1 MKKTRIVILAI
12 VIVAAICTAFY
23 IVNNNSKKESAKEAE
38 LTEIQKITTRNMEKD
53 YPATPRE
60 VIKFY
65 NRIVKCYYG
74 RQYSDDELEQLA
86 DQALSMFD
94 DDLLKKNEKES
105 YIESVKSDAAQYE
118 EDNKSISQ
126 TDVCDSNDV
135 KYMTDNGD
143 DIAYVTASYFIK
155 NGSSYTKTYQEYVL
169 RKDGDGDWK
178 ILTFYKIE
186 GESSE
191 SDEE

>member
-1 MKKTRIVILAI
+1 MKKTRIVILSI

-155 NGSSYTKTYQEYVL
+155 TGSSYTKTYQEYVL
-169 RKDGDGDWK
+169 RKDDDGDWK

-191 SDEE
+191 SDE

>member
-65 NRIVKCYYG
+65 NRIIKCYYG
-74 RQYSDDELEQLA
+74 RQYSDDEFEQLA

-169 RKDGDGDWK
+169 RKDDDGDWK

-191 SDEE
+191 SDE

>member
-23 IVNNNSKKESAKEAE
+23 IVNNNSKKESAKEAG

-169 RKDGDGDWK
+169 RKDDDGDWK

-191 SDEE
+191 SDE

>member
-143 DIAYVTASYFIK
+143 DIAYDTASYFIK
-155 NGSSYTKTYQEYVL
+155 TGSSYTKTYQEYVL
-169 RKDGDGDWK
+169 RKDDDGDWK

-191 SDEE
+191 SDE

>member
-65 NRIVKCYYG
+65 NRIIKCYYG

-169 RKDGDGDWK
+169 RKDDDGDWK

-191 SDEE
+191 SDE

>member
-1 MKKTRIVILAI
+1 MKKTRIVILAM

-191 SDEE
+191 SDE

>member
-74 RQYSDDELEQLA
+74 RQYSDDELEQLT

-155 NGSSYTKTYQEYVL
+155 TGSSYTKTYQEYVL

-191 SDEE
+191 SDE

>member
-12 VIVAAICTAFY
+12 VIVAAICTAIY

-65 NRIVKCYYG
+65 NRIIKCYYG

-191 SDEE
+191 SDE

>member
-12 VIVAAICTAFY
+12 VIVATICTAFY

-65 NRIVKCYYG
+65 NRIIKCYYG

-169 RKDGDGDWK
+169 RKDDDGDWK

-191 SDEE
+191 SDE

>member
-23 IVNNNSKKESAKEAE
+23 IVNNNSKKESAKEAG

-86 DQALSMFD
+86 DQTLSMFD

-155 NGSSYTKTYQEYVL
+155 TGSSYTKTYQEYVL

-191 SDEE
+191 SDE

>member
-23 IVNNNSKKESAKEAE
+23 IVNNNSKKESAKEAG

-74 RQYSDDELEQLA
+74 RQYYDDELEQLA

-155 NGSSYTKTYQEYVL
+155 TGSSYTKTYQEYVL

-191 SDEE
+191 SDE

>member
-23 IVNNNSKKESAKEAE
+23 IVNNNSKKESAKEAG

-191 SDEE
+191 SDE

>member
-65 NRIVKCYYG
+65 NRIIKCYYG

-135 KYMTDNGD
+135 KYITDNGD

-169 RKDGDGDWK
+169 RKDDDGDWK

-191 SDEE
+191 SDE

>member
-23 IVNNNSKKESAKEAE
+23 IVNSNSKKESAKEAG

-155 NGSSYTKTYQEYVL
+155 TGSSYTKTYQEYVL
-169 RKDGDGDWK
+169 RKDDDGDWK

-191 SDEE
+191 SDE

>member
-155 NGSSYTKTYQEYVL
+155 TGSSYTKTYQEYVL

-191 SDEE
+191 SDE

>member
-23 IVNNNSKKESAKEAE
+23 IVNSNSKKESAKEAE

-169 RKDGDGDWK
+169 RKDSDGDWK

-191 SDEE
+191 SDE

>member
-105 YIESVKSDAAQYE
+105 YIESVKSDAVQYE

-191 SDEE
+191 SDE

>member
-65 NRIVKCYYG
+65 NRIVKCYYS

-191 SDEE
+191 SDE

>member
-65 NRIVKCYYG
+65 NRIIKCYYG
-74 RQYSDDELEQLA
+74 RQYSDDELQQLA

-169 RKDGDGDWK
+169 RKDDDGDWK

-191 SDEE
+191 SDE

>member
-23 IVNNNSKKESAKEAE
+23 IVNNNSKKESAKEAG

-155 NGSSYTKTYQEYVL
+155 TGSLYTKTYQEYVL
-169 RKDGDGDWK
+169 RKDDDGDWK

-191 SDEE
+191 SDE

>member
-23 IVNNNSKKESAKEAE
+23 IVNNNSKKESAKEAG

-74 RQYSDDELEQLA
+74 RQYSDGELEQLA

-155 NGSSYTKTYQEYVL
+155 TGSSYTKTYQEYVL
-169 RKDGDGDWK
+169 RKDDDGDWK

-191 SDEE
+191 SDE

>member
-126 TDVCDSNDV
+126 TDVCYSNDV

-143 DIAYVTASYFIK
+143 DIAYVIASYFIK

-191 SDEE
+191 SDE

>member
-23 IVNNNSKKESAKEAE
+23 IVNNNSKKESAKEAG

-155 NGSSYTKTYQEYVL
+155 TGSSYTKTYQEYVL
-169 RKDGDGDWK
+169 RKDDDGDWK
-178 ILTFYKIE
+178 ILTFCKIE

-191 SDEE
+191 SDE

>member
-12 VIVAAICTAFY
+12 VIVATICTAFY

-191 SDEE
+191 SDE

>member
-23 IVNNNSKKESAKEAE
+23 IVNNNSKKESAKEAG

-94 DDLLKKNEKES
+94 DDLLKKNKKES

-191 SDEE
+191 SDE

>member
-135 KYMTDNGD
+135 KYMTDNGE

-191 SDEE
+191 SDE

>member
-1 MKKTRIVILAI
+1 MSETRIVILAI

-23 IVNNNSKKESAKEAE
+23 IVNNNSKKESAKEAG

-155 NGSSYTKTYQEYVL
+155 TGSSYTKTYQEYVL
-169 RKDGDGDWK
+169 RKDDDGDWK

-191 SDEE
+191 SDE

>member
-1 MKKTRIVILAI
+1 M
-12 VIVAAICTAFY
+12 IVAAICTAFY

-191 SDEE
+191 SDE

>member
-1 MKKTRIVILAI
+1 MKKTRIVILVI

-65 NRIVKCYYG
+65 NRIIKCYYG

-191 SDEE
+191 SDE

>member
-169 RKDGDGDWK
+169 RKDSDGDWK

-191 SDEE
+191 SDE

>member
-12 VIVAAICTAFY
+12 VSVAAICTAFY

-191 SDEE
+191 SDE

>member
-12 VIVAAICTAFY
+12 VIVAVICTAFY

-155 NGSSYTKTYQEYVL
+155 TGSSYTKTYQEYVL
-169 RKDGDGDWK
+169 RKDDDGDWK

-191 SDEE
+191 SDE

>member
-23 IVNNNSKKESAKEAE
+23 IVNNNSKKESAKEAG

-155 NGSSYTKTYQEYVL
+155 TGSSYTKTYQEYVL

-186 GESSE
+186 GELSE
-191 SDEE
+191 SDE

>member
-23 IVNNNSKKESAKEAE
+23 IVNNNSKKESAKEAG

-155 NGSSYTKTYQEYVL
+155 TGSSYTKTYQEYVL

-191 SDEE
+191 SDE

>member
-155 NGSSYTKTYQEYVL
+155 NGSSYTKTYQKYVL
-169 RKDGDGDWK
+169 RKDDDGDWK

-191 SDEE
+191 SDE

>member
-23 IVNNNSKKESAKEAE
+23 IVNNNSKKESAKEAG

-155 NGSSYTKTYQEYVL
+155 TGSSYTKTYQEYVL
-169 RKDGDGDWK
+169 LRRR
-178 ILTFYKIE
+178 TP
-186 GESSE
+186 
-191 SDEE
+191 

>member
-23 IVNNNSKKESAKEAE
+23 IVNNNSKKESAKEAG

-65 NRIVKCYYG
+65 NRIVKCYYS

-191 SDEE
+191 SDE

>member
-65 NRIVKCYYG
+65 NRIIKCYYG

-105 YIESVKSDAAQYE
+105 YIESVKSNAAQYE

-191 SDEE
+191 SDE